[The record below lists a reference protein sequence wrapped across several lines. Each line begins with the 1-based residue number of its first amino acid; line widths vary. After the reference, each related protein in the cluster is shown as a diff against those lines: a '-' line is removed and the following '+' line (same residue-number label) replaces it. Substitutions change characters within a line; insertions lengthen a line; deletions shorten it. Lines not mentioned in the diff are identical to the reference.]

1 MVLKSDVT
9 ELLIMRDPRYDRMY
23 FKSAQSSTFLAVEK
37 ATAFGLDPFHS

>member
-23 FKSAQSSTFLAVEK
+23 FKSAQSSTAVEK